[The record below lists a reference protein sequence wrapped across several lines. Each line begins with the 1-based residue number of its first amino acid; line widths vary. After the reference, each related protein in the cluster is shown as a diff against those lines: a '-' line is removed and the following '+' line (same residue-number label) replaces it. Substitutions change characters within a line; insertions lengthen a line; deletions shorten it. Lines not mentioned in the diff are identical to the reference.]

1 MISYKLYKILFVS
14 FKQFIY
20 QIAKDAMLFL
30 ACVAPILCGLFIRLG
45 IPSVENLLLEK
56 FNYVNILSPYYL
68 MFDLFLAIM
77 TAMMF
82 CFVSSMVIL
91 GEIDDG
97 ITSYMAVTPL
107 GKSGYLI
114 SSIGLPMIFSFF
126 MTIIVLLIFSLTNP
140 SFIIIIGISILSSIL
155 GFIMSMLVI
164 SISTNKVEGMAVTKL
179 SGIFMIGIPAPF
191 FASKSLQCIFFLLP
205 SFWISKF
212 SLENK
217 IIYFVLCIAV
227 SSVWILFLLKKFM
240 KKIK

>member
-1 MISYKLYKILFVS
+1 MISYRSVKILFVS

-30 ACVAPILCGLFIRLG
+30 ACAAPILFGLFIRFG
-45 IPSVENLLLEK
+45 IPFVENLLFEK
-56 FNYVNILSPYYL
+56 FNYVNMLSPYYL

-107 GKSGYLI
+107 GKRGYLM
-114 SSIGLPMIFSFF
+114 SSLGLPMIFSFF
-126 MTIIVLLIFSLTNP
+126 ITIIVLLIFSLTKP
-140 SFIIIIGISILSSIL
+140 SLIMIMGTSLLASIL

-191 FASKSLQCIFFLLP
+191 FASQSLQYIFFLLP

-212 SLENK
+212 LLENR
-217 IIYFVLCIAV
+217 IIYFVICLLV

-240 KKIK
+240 SKIK